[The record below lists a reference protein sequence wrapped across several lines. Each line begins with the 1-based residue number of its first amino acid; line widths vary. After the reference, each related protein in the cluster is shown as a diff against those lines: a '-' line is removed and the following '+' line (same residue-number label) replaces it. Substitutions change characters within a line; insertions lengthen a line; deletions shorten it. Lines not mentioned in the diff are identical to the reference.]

1 MTNESF
7 RRSKLLLFNRYY
19 EKRSISDVV
28 AYRKLYNVMLIIL
41 IRLSFELTLTTIDT
55 SVRHGKTLLYYLLCI
70 LKSTAMNI
78 RCFFIT

>member
-70 LKSTAMNI
+70 LKCTDMNI
-78 RCFFIT
+78 RCFL